1 MLDFSKL
8 EFLRKEWAMNKA
20 RIATIPK
27 LDDEILKLLLERA
40 EANVEEHGRDVMEIA
55 KTVARS
61 SNPEEVASALVDL
74 IASAERRR
82 MALLV
87 ERAAKEEM
95 AKRGL
100 RQ

>member
-8 EFLRKEWAMNKA
+8 DFLRKEWAMNKA

-27 LDDEILKLLLERA
+27 LDDKILKLLLERA
-40 EANVEEHGRDVMEIA
+40 EANVEEHGKDVMEIA
-55 KTVARS
+55 KIVAQSRDA
-61 SNPEEVASALVDL
+61 EEVASALVDL

-87 ERAAKEEM
+87 ERAAREEM
-95 AKRGL
+95 ARRRL